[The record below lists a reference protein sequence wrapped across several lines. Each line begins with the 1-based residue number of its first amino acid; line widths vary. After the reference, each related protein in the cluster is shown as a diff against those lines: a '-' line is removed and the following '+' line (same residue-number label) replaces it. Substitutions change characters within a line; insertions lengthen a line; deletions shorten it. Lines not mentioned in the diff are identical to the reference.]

1 MPNDRQIYAG
11 HFGWLV
17 LDADY
22 RAFGLCAFGLCKS
35 VLYVK
40 SEFEG
45 NICCRI
51 RNGWQVSF

>member
-22 RAFGLCAFGLCKS
+22 RAFGLCKS